1 MLNSFFEA
9 CVMRRWVW
17 WILCFLTALLIV
29 NLTGCASQTRNM
41 AESIKSHDP
50 QYKEPA
56 CQRSFEL
63 APLHDDI
70 KLTRSIATP
79 ALLLL
84 TGGTY
89 LLPLLGVNMGLDA
102 LDHLDASHVS
112 KSCGGLGTPA
122 ENILEKVV
130 LGAGFSLY
138 TGNVKLGSN

>member
-1 MLNSFFEA
+1 
-9 CVMRRWVW
+9 
-17 WILCFLTALLIV
+17 LLGLLV
-29 NLTGCASQTRNM
+29 ASVLVVSLSGCASQTRNM
-41 AESIKSHDP
+41 AQSISPHGP
-50 QYKEPA
+50 QYKDAA

-79 ALLLL
+79 TLLLL
-84 TGGTY
+84 SGGSY

-112 KSCGGLGTPA
+112 KTGFATPS

-130 LGAGFSLY
+130 LGAGFSLF
-138 TGNVKLGSN
+138 TGNVKLGAN

>member
-1 MLNSFFEA
+1 MRPFFSLI
-9 CVMRRWVW
+9 VLISV
-17 WILCFLTALLIV
+17 ALLA
-29 NLTGCASQTRNM
+29 LTLSGCASQTRNM
-41 AESIKSHDP
+41 AESISPHGP
-50 QYKEPA
+50 QYTDAA

-79 ALLLL
+79 TLLLL
-84 TGGTY
+84 SGGSY

-112 KSCGGLGTPA
+112 KACGGFATAA

-130 LGAGFSLY
+130 LGAGFSLF
-138 TGNVKLGSN
+138 TGNVKLGAN